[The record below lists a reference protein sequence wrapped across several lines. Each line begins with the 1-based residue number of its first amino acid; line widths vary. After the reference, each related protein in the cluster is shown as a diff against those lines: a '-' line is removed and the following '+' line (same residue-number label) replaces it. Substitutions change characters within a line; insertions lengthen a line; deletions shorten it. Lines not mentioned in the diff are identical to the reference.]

1 MPRRRG
7 WILMLL
13 GLVLAIGT
21 GTVVYYLLQQAAPA
35 TAVEQLPP
43 TPIPTRPVPV
53 AARLLPLGA
62 TISDTDIV
70 MREVPLDLPLA
81 GVMTD
86 TSQIVGQVVVEE
98 IQQDEFFRPSQL
110 REGDSGPLSKQIP
123 EGRVLVAF
131 PVADLLNQAKV
142 VQEGDKIDL
151 LLTLDITEETP
162 TETRT
167 GKATNYTIQ
176 NVNIFRIVR
185 DRPTED
191 NPNPAP
197 QALLVDMTP
206 QDAVILKFVKD
217 NGGVID
223 FSLRSPLDNTTYST
237 EAITQDYL
245 FDNYGFY
252 APRSSTR
259 PRQQ

>member
-43 TPIPTRPVPV
+43 TPIPTKPIPV
-53 AARLLPLGA
+53 AARLLPLGT
-62 TISDTDIV
+62 TITDTDIV
-70 MREVPLDLPLA
+70 TREVPLDLPLA
-81 GVMTD
+81 GVVTD
-86 TSQIVGQVVVEE
+86 TAQLVGQVVIADV
-98 IQQDEFFRPSQL
+98 QQDEFFRPSQL
-110 REGDSGPLSKQIP
+110 REGDSGPLSNQIP

-131 PVADLLNQAKV
+131 PVTDLLNQARV
-142 VQEGDKIDL
+142 VRENDKIDL

-167 GKATNYTIQ
+167 GKSTNYTIQ
-176 NVNIFRIVR
+176 NVNVFRLVR
-185 DRPTED
+185 DQPTEE
-191 NPNPAP
+191 NPNPVP
-197 QALLVDMTP
+197 QSMLVDMEP

-217 NGGVID
+217 NGGTID
-223 FSLRSPLDNTTYST
+223 FSLRSPLDDATYST